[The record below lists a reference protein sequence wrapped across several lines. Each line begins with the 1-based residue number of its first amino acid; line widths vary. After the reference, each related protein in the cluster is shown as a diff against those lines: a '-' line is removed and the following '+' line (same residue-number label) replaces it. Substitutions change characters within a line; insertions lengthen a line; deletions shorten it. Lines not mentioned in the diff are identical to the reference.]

1 MRPTIVSFSL
11 GEHEFGLHAYGF
23 LVGLGFAVAIIRL
36 WRVGRRMGM
45 DGGRLLDLA
54 FWCLVA
60 GVLGSRLAFVI
71 LNARAFAD
79 ACLMGAGMSAGTR
92 FAGCWAALRFW
103 EGGLVFYGG
112 VIASGAVM
120 LWFCRRERWS
130 FWTLADLAAPALAL
144 GHFFGRLG
152 CFLAGCCFGAA
163 CHAPW
168 GIAFPSGSVAFDEL
182 QADGALAPGAGHTAP
197 LHPTQLYE
205 AGGELL
211 IFAVLLWLQARWSR
225 PDPRTGEPAVRPGAL
240 LLLYAASYAALRFVV
255 EIFRGD
261 VARGFVAEWHA
272 PALARCWAFRRS
284 TRFSCRS
291 HSWSASSCCWPS
303 LPRSPGAAASPPCS
317 PRFAGDPS
325 SA

>member
-1 MRPTIVSFSL
+1 MRPTLVSFSL

-54 FWCLVA
+54 FWCLVT

-71 LNARAFAD
+71 LNARAFVD
-79 ACLMGAGMSAGTR
+79 ACTDGTGMAAGAR
-92 FAGCWAALRFW
+92 FSGCFAALRFW

-130 FWTLADLAAPALAL
+130 FWTLGDLAAPSLAL
-144 GHFFGRLG
+144 GHVFGRLG
-152 CFLAGCCFGAA
+152 CFLAGCCFGAP
-163 CHAPW
+163 CQAPW
-168 GIAFPSGSVAFDEL
+168 AASFPSGSVAFDEL
-182 QADGALAPGAGHTAP
+182 QADGALAAGARHTPP

-205 AGGELL
+205 AAGELL
-211 IFAVLLWLQARWSR
+211 LFGILLWLQGRWSR
-225 PDPRTGEPAVRPGAL
+225 LEPRTGERAVRPGAL
-240 LLLYAASYAALRFVV
+240 LLTYAAGYAALRFLV

-261 VARGFVAEWHA
+261 AARGFVATWHA
-272 PALARCWAFRRS
+272 PALARLLG
-284 TRFSCRS
+284 
-291 HSWSASSCCWPS
+291 
-303 LPRSPGAAASPPCS
+303 LPAGHPLFLSVSQLISVLVLLAAAGVVAWRRRA
-317 PRFAGDPS
+317 PRP
-325 SA
+325 